1 MDLTDT
7 PRSVRH
13 DGWTDARKI
22 QFLYEVAACGNVRA
36 ACAHVGLSAEAAYKL
51 RRRDA
56 LFARAWA
63 AALVLGR
70 EASAQVLEC
79 RALDGVEEAV
89 WYRGEVVG
97 HRRRYDN
104 RLLLAHMARLDAQ
117 AETGLARDDAARFDE
132 LLACVGGTAPPDGLA
147 TDEDGL
153 PLTRAASID
162 HAGEQAERAV
172 WDDADD
178 DDDDT
183 DDTDDADGEADAYDR
198 AARTDELIELAV
210 TRFREGRIEGAARW
224 DAWART
230 AYAAVDRTLAGESG
244 GENGGGDFSA
254 STPSTS
260 STSPAAIG
268 ESLRLGAAIGESL
281 RPPAARSK
289 TAANV

>member
-1 MDLTDT
+1 MRIMDLTDT

-147 TDEDGL
+147 TDADGL
-153 PLTRAASID
+153 PLTRAASIE

-172 WDDADD
+172 WDESDD
-178 DDDDT
+178 DD

-260 STSPAAIG
+260 STSPAAID
-268 ESLRLGAAIGESL
+268 ESL